1 MLAIE
6 RLREIERKIRRDG
19 SARVAELARELSVTE
34 ETIRR
39 DLEKLELEKKVVR
52 SHGGAV
58 AGNGGVAGAPEIPYP
73 ERELRQAAEKAA
85 IARTAVQRVEE
96 GDTLFIDASSTALEL
111 ARLLPDMPLTV
122 LTNAVK
128 VAVELA
134 RAPRIRVICTG
145 GALAAQS
152 LSFYGPAAEK
162 AMHEF
167 HVGKLFLSCK
177 GIDLKRGLSDANE
190 LLAEFKRLAIE
201 RSSWRCLLADHTK
214 FGVNGF
220 AVFAQLSEFN
230 EIITNAAASAEVLA
244 GLKQSGVGRVSA
256 V

>member
-19 SARVAELARELSVTE
+19 SARVAELARDMAVTE

-39 DLEKLELEKKVVR
+39 DLEKLELERKIVR

-58 AGNGGVAGAPEIPYP
+58 ASGNGVQEIPHR
-73 ERELRQAAEKAA
+73 EREQRQADEKAA
-85 IARTAVQRVEE
+85 IAREAVQRVHE

-111 ARLLPDMPLTV
+111 ARLIPDMPLTV
-122 LTNAVK
+122 LTNAIK
-128 VAVELA
+128 VAVEFA

-145 GALAAQS
+145 GALAPQS

-162 AMHEF
+162 TMEEF

-177 GIDLKRGLSDANE
+177 GIDLRRGLSDANE
-190 LLAEFKRLAIE
+190 VLAQFKRLAIA

-220 AVFAQLSEFN
+220 AVFAQLSDFN
-230 EIITNAAASAEVLA
+230 EVITNKAAGPEVLER
-244 GLKQSGVGRVSA
+244 LKQSGAGHVTA

>member
-6 RLREIERKIRRDG
+6 RLREIEKKIRRDG
-19 SARVAELARELSVTE
+19 SARVAELARELAVTE

-39 DLEKLELEKKVVR
+39 DLEKLETDRKIVR
-52 SHGGAV
+52 SHGGAI
-58 AGNGGVAGAPEIPYP
+58 ALSSGGQEIPYV

-85 IARTAVQRVEE
+85 IAREAIKRVEE
-96 GDTLFIDASSTALEL
+96 GDTLFIDASTTALEL
-111 ARLLPDMPLTV
+111 AKLIPDMPLTV
-122 LTNAVK
+122 LTNAIK

-145 GALAAQS
+145 GALAAPS
-152 LSFYGPAAEK
+152 LSFYGPAAERV
-162 AMHEF
+162 MEEF

-177 GIDLKRGLSDANE
+177 GVDLRRGLSDANE
-190 LLAEFKRLAIE
+190 LLAQFKHLAME
-201 RSSWRCLLADHTK
+201 RSSWRCALVDHTK

-220 AVFAQLSEFN
+220 AVFGKLSDFN
-230 EIITNAAASAEVLA
+230 EVITNNEA
-244 GLKQSGVGRVSA
+244 GPEAINALKLGGVETVTA